1 MFGATKIRDFYNTA
15 KSGLSDLFG
24 GGNDFKTIGG
34 NTDVSFG
41 AGAGT
46 DYSTNNQNSFGGNN
60 GMNFGGGQ
68 SQNQNFFGDSNNYGG
83 FQQQNQP
90 FGGYGGMQPFGGGY
104 GGMQMPFGGGYG
116 GGYGGMQMP
125 MFGGGYGGMQMP
137 MFGGGYGGGYGGG
150 MRSMYQPQ
158 PNYFGGYQQP
168 NPFGN
173 RGMGSIYANY
183 FGNNMG
189 KYQLP
194 YGQNMPQYRQ
204 PTPRIAEQSPDRYR
218 TKPVEDVADAEP
230 IPVNP
235 TPKPDRQPSTGSIR
249 YDNGR
254 ARFSNEPPIQGTWG
268 VEGKKEYDTWM
279 SQNPDADWR
288 EMYDY
293 EDQLRKK
300 YGADKNQYGDR
311 WDTVYFG
318 GGPWGSRK
326 GDSQGNPGGGPA
338 AGSIVNPILS
348 DTTPGRG
355 GQPASVRNT
364 EGFISDQQLDDYFNS
379 QSQEFRDAWDNY
391 KPKAGGA
398 YGGGYGGRNPLWD
411 YENNTLNRR
420 EVMRQNLRNERA
432 QNNSNLN
439 RGLHDLF

>member
-1 MFGATKIRDFYNTA
+1 MFGVTQIKDFYNTA
-15 KSGLSDLFG
+15 KSGLSDLFS

-104 GGMQMPFGGGYG
+104 GGMQMP
-116 GGYGGMQMP
+116 

-150 MRSMYQPQ
+150 MQSMYGPM
-158 PNYFGGYQQP
+158 PNYFGVQP

-173 RGMGSIYANY
+173 RGMGSIYGNY

-189 KYQLP
+189 TLQLP
-194 YGQNMPQYRQ
+194 YGQNMQQYRQ

-254 ARFSNEPPIQGTWG
+254 ARFSNEPP
-268 VEGKKEYDTWM
+268 
-279 SQNPDADWR
+279 R
-288 EMYDY
+288 ERVNIDPSLGNTPGNWDSGPGFSAIDDY
-293 EDQLRKK
+293 GGYLTPEEAARSHV
-300 YGADKNQYGDR
+300 GR
-311 WDTVYFG
+311 FG
-318 GGPWGSRK
+318 GREYYT
-326 GDSQGNPGGGPA
+326 DLNPGSGYA
-338 AGSIVNPILS
+338 FQAIE
-348 DTTPGRG
+348 PGYRN
-355 GQPASVRNT
+355 GQKGYYTDSSRNT
-364 EGFISDQQLDDYFNS
+364 FVVDDLLLSKMKTAGDQ
-379 QSQEFRDAWDNY
+379 R
-391 KPKAGGA
+391 
-398 YGGGYGGRNPLWD
+398 
-411 YENNTLNRR
+411 
-420 EVMRQNLRNERA
+420 
-432 QNNSNLN
+432 
-439 RGLHDLF
+439 RGLFR